1 MTEDH
6 TYEELAVVDLA
17 FDGKA
22 VAYRDGKVIFLDGGL
37 PGERVLAEVV
47 RSRKRY
53 DFAAVKEVLQKSP
66 MRIAAPCSHVGECGG
81 CAWQDLS
88 YQQQLI
94 YKRKQVVDCL
104 ERIGGL
110 ESVKVA
116 DAIGSLELFHYRNKM
131 EFSFHAGP
139 DGEFTL
145 GLHRRGKFDE
155 IFDLDACWLASDTC
169 NRIVAWVRQFVRDEQ
184 ISVYDVLTHV
194 GYVRFLAI
202 RESKRTGQ
210 IMVNLVTNYGDIP
223 QREKLASGLKAA
235 FPQISTLVHNQN
247 GQRSNI
253 AVGEIEQVVFGT
265 GYIEE
270 RLFESTFRIRA
281 NSFFQTNTLQTE
293 TLYHTALDMLGPER
307 SDRMLDLYC
316 GTGSIGILTSRYVR
330 DVLGVELVADAV
342 KSARENADINH
353 VSNARFVEG
362 DVKDVLAMHEREG
375 ARFDIVVVDPP
386 RAGLHPTA
394 LKRTIQLAPHKLAYV
409 SCNPATFARDAAE
422 IVKAGYRLPEVRPVD
437 MFPHTKHIE
446 LIGLF
451 HRP

>member
-1 MTEDH
+1 MTQENK
-6 TYEELAVVDLA
+6 YEELAVADLA

-53 DFAAVKEVLQKSP
+53 DFASVKEVLQRSP
-66 MRIAAPCSHVGECGG
+66 MRIDAPCSHIGECGG

-110 ESVKVA
+110 ESVKVN
-116 DAIGSLELFHYRNKM
+116 DGIGSLELFHYRNKM
-131 EFSFHAGP
+131 EFSFHVVP
-139 DGEFTL
+139 DGGFTL

-155 IFDLDACWLASDTC
+155 IFDLAACWLASDTC
-169 NRIVAWVRQFVRDEQ
+169 NKIVAWVRQFVCDEK
-184 ISVYDVLTHV
+184 IPVYDVFTHV
-194 GYVRFLAI
+194 GYLRFLMI
-202 RESKRTGQ
+202 RESRRTGQ
-210 IMVNLVTNYGDIP
+210 IMVNLVTNYGEIP
-223 QREKLASGLKAA
+223 RREKLATGLKEA
-235 FPQISTLVHNQN
+235 FPQITTLVHNQN
-247 GQRSNI
+247 GQKSNI
-253 AVGEIEQVVFGT
+253 AVGEVERVVFGT

-270 RLFESTFRIRA
+270 RLFDSTFRIRA

-293 TLYHTALDMLGPER
+293 TLYHTALDMLEPEPA
-307 SDRMLDLYC
+307 DRLLDLYC
-316 GTGSIGILTSRYVR
+316 GTGSIGILAAQTVR

-342 KSARENADINH
+342 KSARENADINR
-353 VSNARFVEG
+353 VSNARFVQG
-362 DVKDVLAMHEREG
+362 DVKDVLAMQEREG
-375 ARFDIVVVDPP
+375 AAFDIVVVDPP
-386 RAGLHPTA
+386 RAGMHPTA
-394 LKRTIQLAPHKLAYV
+394 LKHAIQLRPKKFAYV

-422 IVKAGYRLPEVRPVD
+422 IVKAGYKLPEVRPVD

-446 LIGLF
+446 VIGVF